1 MHLIMWK
8 SNYLHCSNDILVVV
22 TAIRSSVF
30 MPKFDI
36 PILYNDVESHE
47 PLRRE
52 DRFCDS
58 N

>member
-1 MHLIMWK
+1 MWK
-8 SNYLHCSNDILVVV
+8 SNKLQCSNGILVVV